1 MKRLSLILQMRSN
14 RRFSTSTSSSLDSIK
29 KILSSPRP
37 EISSSGHQV
46 CVTGWFKS
54 IREQKNYSFG
64 ELIDGSTA
72 SSLQLVW
79 PTATGVLQQH
89 QSQFSHS
96 QGFSTLLPSSS
107 SSSSSSS
114 SLSSS
119 MSTVKP
125 TLGSS
130 VKVWG
135 TLIASPKPM
144 QPVEL
149 QVTRFEMLGINDVH
163 NYPLQR
169 KAKESPEFLR
179 EILHLRART
188 PQISAAMRVRD
199 SLSFS
204 IASFMRKK
212 GVLHVHTPVLTS
224 NDCEGAGELFSVSP
238 STSAR
243 TKGDFFG
250 KPVHLTVSGQLHLEA
265 LAVGGALSRVY
276 SLGPTFRAEDSN
288 TPRHLCEFWMLEAE
302 LAPGSMHDS
311 INLAE
316 DCLRQ
321 SCRDLLNELPDD
333 IGLLVDN
340 SNKSGVSIRDRLEE
354 CAKEQQTNEKF
365 PHITYTE
372 ALKILHSSKVSF
384 KIPIP
389 LWGQGLALEHERFLS
404 DIYIKGPVFI
414 TSYPASCKPFYMR
427 SSEVEKSDKGGEE
440 TVEAFDFLV
449 PGVGELAGGSAR
461 EDRFDLLASKMQ
473 SLNLLSTEYSNAILT
488 KSLSKLPHASTDS
501 KFLDWYL
508 DLRRFGGTSHSGFGL
523 GFERLVMF
531 ATGIENVRDV
541 IPMPR
546 TPNSCRM

>member
-1 MKRLSLILQMRSN
+1 M
-14 RRFSTSTSSSLDSIK
+14 
-29 KILSSPRP
+29 
-37 EISSSGHQV
+37 
-46 CVTGWFKS
+46 
-54 IREQKNYSFG
+54 
-64 ELIDGSTA
+64 
-72 SSLQLVW
+72 
-79 PTATGVLQQH
+79 
-89 QSQFSHS
+89 
-96 QGFSTLLPSSS
+96 
-107 SSSSSSS
+107 
-114 SLSSS
+114 
-119 MSTVKP
+119 KP

-149 QVTRFEMLGINDVH
+149 QVSRFEMLGINDVH

-199 SLSFS
+199 CLSFS

-316 DCLRQ
+316 PSLDATTHISAAQLPLI
-321 SCRDLLNELPDD
+321 SSSSTTTTKKKLKSLEPFLLPVPVLGIPM
-333 IGLLVDN
+333 
-340 SNKSGVSIRDRLEE
+340 NKN
-354 CAKEQQTNEKF
+354 AK
-365 PHITYTE
+365 
-372 ALKILHSSKVSF
+372 
-384 KIPIP
+384 
-389 LWGQGLALEHERFLS
+389 
-404 DIYIKGPVFI
+404 
-414 TSYPASCKPFYMR
+414 
-427 SSEVEKSDKGGEE
+427 
-440 TVEAFDFLV
+440 
-449 PGVGELAGGSAR
+449 LAGSSLMKPLY
-461 EDRFDLLASKMQ
+461 FMQFLLF
-473 SLNLLSTEYSNAILT
+473 TECVFQIKLTLISISNT
-488 KSLSKLPHASTDS
+488 ES
-501 KFLDWYL
+501 
-508 DLRRFGGTSHSGFGL
+508 
-523 GFERLVMF
+523 
-531 ATGIENVRDV
+531 
-541 IPMPR
+541 
-546 TPNSCRM
+546 